1 MKINVL
7 TLFPDLIENYFN
19 HSMGARAVKNG
30 HFNINVLNIRDFSTD
45 KHNRVDDTPFGG
57 GAGMLMTP
65 QPLFDS
71 VNHIKKDNPHTK
83 VIYMSPKGKVLNN
96 KLAREMSKYESLTF
110 VCGHYE
116 GVDQRFIDELV
127 DMELSIGDYVLTG
140 GELAAL
146 VSIDAVMR
154 FIPGVIGAEDVHSE
168 ESFEDDLLEYP
179 QYTRPADYNGLKVPE
194 VLTSGH
200 HANIKKWQRER
211 QLDETYEKRPELLE
225 KAKLSKSDLAYLKKI
240 KNKQI

>member
-1 MKINVL
+1 MNINVL
-7 TLFPDLIENYFN
+7 TLFPDIIDNYFN
-19 HSMGARAVKNG
+19 HSMGARAVKKG
-30 HFNINVLNIRDFSTD
+30 LFNVKALNIRDFSKD
-45 KHNRVDDTPFGG
+45 KHNKVDDTPFGG

-71 VNHIKKDNPHTK
+71 VNYVKESHPKTK
-83 VIYMSPKGKVLNN
+83 IIFMSPKGKVLNN
-96 KLAREMSKYESLTF
+96 KLARELADSESLTF

-127 DMELSIGDYVLTG
+127 DVELSIGDYVLTG
-140 GELAAL
+140 GELATL
-146 VSIDAVMR
+146 VSIDAIMR
-154 FIPGVIGAEDVHSE
+154 FIPGVLGAENVHEE

-179 QYTRPADYNGLKVPE
+179 QYTRPSDYNGLKVPD

-211 QLDETYEKRPELLE
+211 QIEETLLKRPDLLE
-225 KAKLSKSDLAYLKKI
+225 RAKLSKADKAYLNKI
-240 KNKQI
+240 NNT